1 MSNTLGRLLRVT
13 TFGESHGP
21 QIGCV
26 VDGCPAGLHLS
37 EEVIQPQLD
46 RRKPGTS
53 RYTSQRREA
62 DQVQIVSG
70 VFQGIT
76 TGAPIALM
84 IANTEQRSRDY
95 DKLAEVYRP
104 GHADYTYQQKYGHRD
119 HRGGGRASA
128 RDTANWVAAGA
139 IARHYLREH
148 HGVEL
153 QGYLA
158 QMGEIVCQ
166 PKDLSQIDANPFFCP
181 DSEQL
186 DRLAAYVDQLRRDG
200 DSVGAAIQVRA
211 TGVPTG
217 LGEPIFGKL
226 DAAIAH
232 AMMTINAVKAVAIGD
247 GFDCARQQGSQFN
260 DQLSPD
266 GFSSNHAGGILG
278 GISTGQDLVVNLQV
292 KPTSSIRLPQQ
303 SLNHAGQSVQVETT
317 GRHDPCVGIRAVP
330 VAEAMLALVLM
341 DLCLLSKCTAI

>member
-1 MSNTLGRLLRVT
+1 MSNTLGRLFRVT
-13 TFGESHGP
+13 TFGESHGS

-26 VDGCPAGLHLS
+26 VDGCPAGLSLS
-37 EEVIQPQLD
+37 EGVIQPQLD

-70 VFQGIT
+70 VFEGMT

-128 RDTANWVAAGA
+128 RETANWVAAGA

-148 HGVEL
+148 HNVEI

-166 PKDLSQIDANPFFCP
+166 PKDLSQVDANPFFCP

-186 DRLAAYVDQLRRDG
+186 DRLAAYIDQLRRDG

-211 TGVPTG
+211 TGVPAG
-217 LGEPIFGKL
+217 LGEPVFGKL

-247 GFDCARQQGSQFN
+247 GFGCAGQQGSQFN
-260 DQLSPD
+260 DHLSLD
-266 GFSSNHAGGILG
+266 GFLSNHAGGILG
-278 GISTGQDLVVNLQV
+278 GISTGQDLIVNLQV

-341 DLCLLSKCTAI
+341 DLCLLSKCAAM